1 MTSPLRKKHRTT
13 RRNIPRTN
21 RFQVSGVRCQD
32 SASAI
37 YNPQSAIRNPKS
49 VFCLSVVV
57 VVVLVLGAAT
67 SSASELQ
74 WQRGQTPKSK
84 SAAQGSSR
92 FQRHRDSG
100 VRPAAYEDEGVVGP
114 RLTSGDE
121 GRATFRSIVV
131 NQGEESNAVRSAQ
144 RQGAGESAPPTG
156 AQPTTPGAGES
167 LEEKIGIPFGDL
179 PQQQTPIETPDLETP
194 QLPGEDADRLQL
206 DNNLRQPGERAPQ
219 TFQPL
224 PPPERGATDSS
235 AEQEMTSDV
244 TATTPEPGTNRESCE
259 QSWANLKAK
268 TIGTVDLSIAVTGT
282 EGDDFPYEC
291 QIQDGGLSVG
301 RCWPQITY
309 LWKASALCHKPL
321 YFEDEQLERYGHSWP
336 PCIQPLCSSA
346 HFFCTLPV
354 LPYCMGVEPP
364 MECIYALG
372 HYRPGNCAPYMFDPV
387 PLSCRG
393 ALFQAGAVVGTAA
406 VLP

>member
-1 MTSPLRKKHRTT
+1 M
-13 RRNIPRTN
+13 
-21 RFQVSGVRCQD
+21 
-32 SASAI
+32 
-37 YNPQSAIRNPKS
+37 
-49 VFCLSVVV
+49 
-57 VVVLVLGAAT
+57 AAT
-67 SSASELQ
+67 LCIGLTESAAAELQ
-74 WQRGQTPKSK
+74 WQRGRTPKSQ
-84 SAAQGSSR
+84 SAAHGSAR

-100 VRPAAYEDEGVVGP
+100 VRPAAYEEEGAVGP

-131 NQGEESNAVRSAQ
+131 NQRDESNTVRSAQ
-144 RQGAGESAPPTG
+144 RPSTGESSQPTG

-167 LEEKIGIPFGDL
+167 LEEKIGIPFGEL
-179 PQQQTPIETPDLETP
+179 PQQQPLETP
-194 QLPGEDADRLQL
+194 ELETPSLPGEDADRLQL

-224 PPPERGATDSS
+224 PPPERSTTEPSMTDSS

-244 TATTPEPGTNRESCE
+244 TPTTPEPGTSNKSCE
-259 QSWANLKAK
+259 DSWAKLKAK
-268 TIGTVDLSIAVTGT
+268 TIGTVNLSIAVTGK

-291 QIQDGGLSVG
+291 QIEDGGLSVG

-336 PCIQPLCSSA
+336 PCVQPFVSSA